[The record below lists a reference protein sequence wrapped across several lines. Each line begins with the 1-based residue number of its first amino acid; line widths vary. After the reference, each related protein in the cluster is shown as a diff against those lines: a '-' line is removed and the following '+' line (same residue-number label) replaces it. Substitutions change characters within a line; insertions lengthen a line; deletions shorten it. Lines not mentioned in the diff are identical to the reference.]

1 MLERPNDY
9 LKKRA
14 DELGLDRADKLA
26 EIQAY
31 IDEKYPGMCRAIS
44 LNDGVL
50 VIGVKNSSVAS
61 EIRMSSSEIKTKF
74 GVDSVRTRAS

>member
-26 EIQAY
+26 EIQTY
-31 IDEKYPGMCRAIS
+31 LDGKYPRMCRAVS

-61 EIRMSSSEIKTKF
+61 EIRMGVAEIKNKF
-74 GVDSVRTRAS
+74 GVETVRTKAA

>member
-9 LKKRA
+9 LSKKA
-14 DELGLDRADKLA
+14 QELGLDRADKLA

-31 IDEKYPGMCRAIS
+31 LDEKYPGMCRAIS
-44 LNDGVL
+44 LNEGVL

-61 EIRMSSSEIKTKF
+61 EIRMSVTEIKRKF
-74 GVDSVRTRAS
+74 EVSSVRTKAS

>member
-31 IDEKYPGMCRAIS
+31 LDEKYPGMCRAVS

-50 VIGVKNSSVAS
+50 RIATSNSSVAS
-61 EIRMSSSEIKTKF
+61 ELRYNKPHFLYVRSIKISITK
-74 GVDSVRTRAS
+74 T